1 MAGDQDLVRAKA
13 FVCRGSLI
21 PDLAKSALSTENPGS
36 VVQAVRLEATDNEL
50 FIEMLAAQTFQAM
63 SSGSILARKPEIDL
77 LLRLAGTT
85 QIEKA
90 IRTQGAKG
98 GAPFIAIVAG
108 LEDPKRPPGFS
119 GEELP
124 SRRLNRAELC
134 RIERAAL
141 LGAERA

>member
-13 FVCRGSLI
+13 FVCRGSLT

-90 IRTQGAKG
+90 GRT
-98 GAPFIAIVAG
+98 
-108 LEDPKRPPGFS
+108 S
-119 GEELP
+119 
-124 SRRLNRAELC
+124 
-134 RIERAAL
+134 
-141 LGAERA
+141 